1 MQNASKQIALGHR
14 LCRSQLGDMNVP
26 AFLILRLCTLGT
38 TLEHDLGALQGAELA
53 ALAGSTAQTPLEVLL
68 ACLALHGRWP
78 KCNLEVADEYP
89 PICCEHLRSSEGPK
103 VR

>member
-53 ALAGSTAQTPLEVLL
+53 ALAGSTAQTPLEVFVGMPCAAGTMAEVQSRSRRRISTNLL
-68 ACLALHGRWP
+68 RTTAI
-78 KCNLEVADEYP
+78 E
-89 PICCEHLRSSEGPK
+89 
-103 VR
+103 